1 VPIELRT
8 QQAVRPAQELAFC
21 YLCGLPFQDGDQK
34 NRDHVPPSAI
44 FLEADR
50 NFPLILPTHY
60 LCNHDRHLEDQTIGQ
75 LVGILHNQAPDPEHL
90 RMRLMAGI
98 AADGQLFVAAGGFDL
113 RAIIRRWVFGFHAAL
128 YGEFLNAGQ
137 QFMTFP
143 PLAEGD
149 KDTGQ
154 IQPVQAI
161 VPEIVRVLRFNRGL
175 GGVDRVVTR
184 NGKCV
189 YECVWIESDAPGV
202 WFCAYALDLYG
213 WVHLGDVDRFGRRG
227 CVGMYVRADGTA
239 QSQGTKGDRHPDDY
253 KPDQELD
260 PFPPNGTSPT
270 R

>member
-8 QQAVRPAQELAFC
+8 QQAVRPARELAFC

-90 RMRLMAGI
+90 RMQLMAGI
-98 AADGQLFVAAGGFDL
+98 AVDGQPFVAAGGFDL

-128 YGEFLNAGQ
+128 YGEFLNVGQ

-154 IQPVQAI
+154 FQPVHAI

-175 GGVDRVVTR
+175 GKVDRVVTR

-239 QSQGTKGDRHPDDY
+239 QPQGTKGDRHPDDY
-253 KPDQELD
+253 KPDHELD
-260 PFPPNGTSPT
+260 PFPAN
-270 R
+270 

>member
-8 QQAVRPAQELAFC
+8 QQAVRPAQKLAFC
-21 YLCGLPFQDGDQK
+21 YLCGLPFQDGDHK

-44 FLEADR
+44 FLQPDR
-50 NFPLILPTHY
+50 DFPLILPTHY
-60 LCNHDRHLEDQTIGQ
+60 GCNHDRHVEDQTIGQ

-90 RMRLMAGI
+90 RMQLMAGM
-98 AADGQLFVAAGGFDL
+98 AADGQPVVAAGGFDL

-128 YGEFLNAGQ
+128 YGEFLSAGQ

-154 IQPVQAI
+154 IQPVHAI

-175 GGVDRVVTR
+175 GRVDRLVTR

-189 YECVWIESDAPGV
+189 YECVWIESDRPGV

-213 WVHLGDVDRFGRRG
+213 WVHLGDIDRFGRRG

-239 QSQGTKGDRHPDDY
+239 QPQGTKGDRQPDDY
-253 KPDQELD
+253 RPDHELD
-260 PFPPNGTSPT
+260 PFPPT
-270 R
+270 

>member
-1 VPIELRT
+1 MSAPLVQTVQASVDLPLDDYGRALISYSGTGTVTWDDGSSNALTSTPRSFRMGGSSCSGTTRT
-8 QQAVRPAQELAFC
+8 TTRVAGSAV
-21 YLCGLPFQDGDQK
+21 
-34 NRDHVPPSAI
+34 
-44 FLEADR
+44 
-50 NFPLILPTHY
+50 T
-60 LCNHDRHLEDQTIGQ
+60 NHDRHLEDQTIGQ

-90 RMRLMAGI
+90 RMQLMAGI
-98 AADGQLFVAAGGFDL
+98 AADGQPVVAAGGFDL

-154 IQPVQAI
+154 IQAVHAI

-175 GGVDRVVTR
+175 GKVDRVVTR
-184 NGKCV
+184 NEKCA

-213 WVHLGDVDRFGRRG
+213 WVPR
-227 CVGMYVRADGTA
+227 
-239 QSQGTKGDRHPDDY
+239 
-253 KPDQELD
+253 
-260 PFPPNGTSPT
+260 
-270 R
+270 

>member
-8 QQAVRPAQELAFC
+8 QQAVRPAQKLAFC
-21 YLCGLPFQDGDQK
+21 YLCGLPFQDGDHK

-44 FLEADR
+44 FLQPDR
-50 NFPLILPTHY
+50 DFPLILPTHY
-60 LCNHDRHLEDQTIGQ
+60 GCNHDRHVEDQTIGQ

-90 RMRLMAGI
+90 RMQLMAGM
-98 AADGQLFVAAGGFDL
+98 AADGQPVVAAGGFDL

-128 YGEFLNAGQ
+128 YGEFLSAGQ

-154 IQPVQAI
+154 IQPVHAI

-175 GGVDRVVTR
+175 GRVDRLVTR

-189 YECVWIESDAPGV
+189 YECVWIESDRP
-202 WFCAYALDLYG
+202 
-213 WVHLGDVDRFGRRG
+213 
-227 CVGMYVRADGTA
+227 CVVLRVR
-239 QSQGTKGDRHPDDY
+239 P
-253 KPDQELD
+253 
-260 PFPPNGTSPT
+260 
-270 R
+270 